1 MVKYSER
8 RMIAGMIELETWQ
21 LVNIGKNGYFNRTG
35 RELET
40 MLKYWS
46 NAFMTTGA
54 ALIATAFFRP
64 EDWQAGVLVGFWL
77 IALGALF
84 NGLSIPSNQ
93 RGRK

>member
-1 MVKYSER
+1 MESETKNR
-8 RMIAGMIELETWQ
+8 
-21 LVNIGKNGYFNRTG
+21 LVNIKENGYFKLHRG
-35 RELET
+35 KVEI

-64 EDWQAGVLVGFWL
+64 DWQAGVLVGFWL

-93 RGRK
+93 RGMK

>member
-1 MVKYSER
+1 
-8 RMIAGMIELETWQ
+8 
-21 LVNIGKNGYFNRTG
+21 
-35 RELET
+35 

-64 EDWQAGVLVGFWL
+64 DWQAGVLVGFWL

-93 RGRK
+93 RGKK